1 MRNESTHSFRLESL
15 AHPWPRARSM
25 AAGPV
30 GPGTCLAFVLAQ
42 FGLIGLNYYVTPPAG
57 NCSATDL
64 EPPVVVTGTPG
75 WKVALLALG
84 AFLAGFGF
92 AALAACC
99 VAASVFGL
107 GFFGGA
113 TAGAIV
119 GRQWGRA
126 VVDKKEEDESDLSGL
141 IDTYGSEARGSHSDP
156 LHNW

>member
-1 MRNESTHSFRLESL
+1 MNRHIVFDWKAWRIPGRVRGPWLRAPSVPARVSPSCWPSLGLSGSTTTS
-15 AHPWPRARSM
+15 P
-25 AAGPV
+25 
-30 GPGTCLAFVLAQ
+30 
-42 FGLIGLNYYVTPPAG
+42 PPAG

-75 WKVALLALG
+75 WKVALLAAG